1 MRHVN
6 ACIIFYASLR
16 ILWKKTNDKPKI
28 CAIWNLKITWT
39 HYTHTLFWISL
50 YRYSQYIL
58 WIISVHNWWIDNFLI
73 FIKSPIMFK
82 FNLVNFYLNRFKSKG
97 SHEHL
102 LEHFGWIMLHLSLNL
117 NELIIS
123 NIQNWK
129 NLVSYK
135 N

>member
-1 MRHVN
+1 
-6 ACIIFYASLR
+6 
-16 ILWKKTNDKPKI
+16 
-28 CAIWNLKITWT
+28 
-39 HYTHTLFWISL
+39 
-50 YRYSQYIL
+50 
-58 WIISVHNWWIDNFLI
+58 
-73 FIKSPIMFK
+73 MFK
-82 FNLVNFYLNRFKSKG
+82 FNLVNFYLNRFKLKG